1 MAERDGVKIS
11 SWAKITEDRKIGS
24 TKNMWKERGKL
35 KGLLNGLLRQ
45 QKGT

>member
-11 SWAKITEDRKIGS
+11 SGAKSTEGRNTGS

-45 QKGT
+45 QKET